1 LYARVV
7 VDTGATSSIDSL
19 TYEIP
24 DGLVGGL
31 GVGYCVLVPLASRQA
46 VGYVIGLTDTSPV
59 DNTRPIIAILDSPV
73 RLTEGMFRL
82 AEWIST
88 RYLSPLPRVV
98 AGMLP
103 GVMHCRVQG
112 RVESSKLKVES
123 SDDDCP
129 GHVVP
134 DARPADM
141 LSANGLTA
149 AETELERRIAS
160 ADGGVSVESLGG
172 DRATVQRL
180 LRQLEKKGAIR
191 RVWQLIPPSG
201 KPRVMRGVR
210 LASDACGILGIVGAK
225 HLQMSSSDLHGLPA
239 NASPLQPS
247 PLQPSPLPE
256 KQAAALE
263 LIAGLGRDVSIAELT
278 RRYGLTSSPIASLC
292 KKGLLEEVKIVFRRD
307 PAFANIEQKRVTLS
321 EDQQRAVDEI
331 TGAMGSGSYRG
342 HLLFGVTASGKTE
355 VYLRCIDRA
364 LELGKTS
371 LVLLPEIALTTQVM
385 NIFKS
390 RLGDAVAVLHSA
402 LSAGERCDEWARISA
417 GEARVVLGARSAAF
431 APLSNIGLVIVDEE
445 HDGSYKQ
452 DISPRYNGRDVA
464 IRRAE
469 ESRAALVLGSATPSI
484 ETFQSARDG
493 VYTLLTMASRVE
505 NRPMPTVYIADL
517 REEYA
522 KGKATIFSEILE
534 QGIRDR
540 LARGEQVILLQNRRA
555 YSTFL
560 LCRDCGYVAHCPNC
574 AVSLKFHAAAR
585 KLSCHHCGHERP
597 APDVCPKCGGLRI
610 RRFGIGTEKVEAE
623 TKNAFPDARVLR
635 MDRDTTSRRG
645 SHGEILRAFRAGEA
659 DILVGT
665 QMIAK
670 GLDFPN
676 VTLVG
681 VISAD
686 TSLNLPD
693 FRASERTFQLISQVA
708 GRSGRGVTP
717 GEVVIQTLDQEH
729 YAIKCAV
736 DHDYVAFFDQE
747 VEFRRELGYPPFSTL
762 VNVLS
767 RDESDRD
774 AQLALDDL
782 VEAIKRLPM
791 AARMGIKIDGPVPAV
806 LSRLKGQYRWHLVLR
821 SQDREA
827 VLGLLRAALEPNPGL
842 RKKLVVDVDPMSM
855 L

>member
-1 LYARVV
+1 MYARVV

-19 TYEIP
+19 TYQIP
-24 DGLVGGL
+24 DGLAGGL
-31 GVGYCVLVPLASRQA
+31 GVGSCVLVPLASRQA
-46 VGYVIGLTDTSPV
+46 VGYVIGLEQTSPV
-59 DNTRPIIAILDSPV
+59 EKTRAIISVLDSPV

-82 AEWIST
+82 AEWISA

-123 SDDDCP
+123 SGP
-129 GHVVP
+129 SQGFT
-134 DARPADM
+134 PAE
-141 LSANGLTA
+141 
-149 AETELERRIAS
+149 AELVKRIES
-160 ADGGVSVESLGG
+160 QDGGISVESLGG
-172 DRATVQRL
+172 DRVTVQRL

-210 LASDACGILGIVGAK
+210 LASN
-225 HLQMSSSDLHGLPA
+225 A
-239 NASPLQPS
+239 NA
-247 PLQPSPLPE
+247 SPLPE

-292 KKGLLEEVKIVFRRD
+292 KKGLLEEVKIVFRRN
-307 PAFANIEQKRVTLS
+307 PAFANIEQKRVTLG

-331 TGAMGSGSYRG
+331 TDAMESGSYRG

-402 LSAGERCDEWARISA
+402 LSAGERCDEWARISE
-417 GEARVVLGARSAAF
+417 GEAKVVLGARSAVF
-431 APLSNIGLVIVDEE
+431 APMENLGLVVVDEE

-469 ESRAALVLGSATPSI
+469 ESGAALVLGSATPSI
-484 ETFQSARDG
+484 ETFQLARDG
-493 VYTLLTMASRVE
+493 VYTLLTMASRVK
-505 NRPMPTVYIADL
+505 NRPMPTIHIADL

-585 KLSCHHCGHERP
+585 KLSCHHCGHEQP
-597 APDVCPKCGGLRI
+597 APDVCPKCEGLRI

-623 TKNAFPDARVLR
+623 TKNAFPGARVLR

-645 SHGEILRAFRAGEA
+645 SHGEILSAFRAGEA

-708 GRSGRGVTP
+708 GRSGRGETP
-717 GEVVIQTLDQEH
+717 GEVVIQTLDPEH

-736 DHDYVAFFDQE
+736 DHDYVGFFDQE
-747 VEFRRELGYPPFSTL
+747 LEFRRELGYPPFSTL
-762 VNVLS
+762 VNVVS

-774 AQLALDDL
+774 AQSALDDL
-782 VEAIKRLPM
+782 VEEIKKLPM

-821 SQDREA
+821 SEDREA

-842 RKKLVVDVDPMSM
+842 RKKLAVDVDPMSM

>member
-24 DGLVGGL
+24 DGLAGGL
-31 GVGYCVLVPLASRQA
+31 GVGSCVLVPLASRQA
-46 VGYVIGLTDTSPV
+46 VGYVIGFSETSPV
-59 DNTRPIIAILDSPV
+59 EKTRAIIAILDSPV
-73 RLTEGMFRL
+73 RLTEEMFRL
-82 AEWIST
+82 ADWIST

-123 SDDDCP
+123 SLT
-129 GHVVP
+129 
-134 DARPADM
+134 PAESDLM
-141 LSANGLTA
+141 NRIA
-149 AETELERRIAS
+149 AE
-160 ADGGVSVESLGG
+160 DGGVSVDSLGG

-180 LRQLEKKGAIR
+180 LRQLEKKGAVR
-191 RVWQLIPPSG
+191 RSWRLIAPGG

-210 LASDACGILGIVGAK
+210 LASGAGGVGTKHLHVDVAISEKLPADAIVGAK
-225 HLQMSSSDLHGLPA
+225 HLHVDGADLNSPSA
-239 NASPLQPS
+239 NASPLQP
-247 PLQPSPLPE
+247 LQPLPE
-256 KQAAALE
+256 KQAHALE
-263 LIAGLGRDVSIAELT
+263 LIGSLGRDVSIAELT

-292 KKGLLEEVKIVFRRD
+292 KKGLLEEVDIVFRRD
-307 PAFANIEQKRVTLS
+307 PAFARIEQKRVTLG
-321 EDQQRAVDEI
+321 EDQRRAVDEI
-331 TGAMGSGSYRG
+331 VGAMESGSYRG

-402 LSAGERCDEWARISA
+402 LSAGERCDEWARISE
-417 GEARVVLGARSAAF
+417 GEAKVVLGARSAVF

-469 ESRAALVLGSATPSI
+469 MSNAAVVLGSATPSI
-484 ETFQSARDG
+484 ETFHLARDG

-505 NRPMPTVYIADL
+505 NRPMPTVHIADL
-517 REEYA
+517 REEFA
-522 KGKATIFSEILE
+522 RGKATIFSERLE

-540 LARGEQVILLQNRRA
+540 IARGEQAILLQNRRA

-560 LCRDCGYVAHCPNC
+560 LCRDCGFVARCPNC
-574 AVSLKFHAAAR
+574 AVSLKFHSAAR
-585 KLSCHHCGHERP
+585 KLSCHHCGHEQP
-597 APDVCPKCGGLRI
+597 APDVCPKCAGLRI
-610 RRFGIGTEKVEAE
+610 RRFGIGTEKVEEE
-623 TKNAFPDARVLR
+623 TKNTFEGARVLR
-635 MDRDTTSRRG
+635 MDRDTTSRKG
-645 SHGEILRAFRAGEA
+645 SHGEILSAFRAGDA

-693 FRASERTFQLISQVA
+693 FRAAERTFQLISQVA
-708 GRSGRGVTP
+708 GRSGRGETP
-717 GEVVIQTLDQEH
+717 GEVVIQTLDPEH

-747 VEFRRELGYPPFSTL
+747 LEFRRELGYPPFSTL
-762 VNVLS
+762 VNVVS
-767 RDESDRD
+767 RDENDRD
-774 AQLALDDL
+774 AMSALDDL
-782 VEAIKRLPM
+782 AEEINKLPM
-791 AARMGIKIDGPVPAV
+791 AARKGVKIDGPIPAV
-806 LSRLKGQYRWHLVLR
+806 LSKLKGQYRWHTVLR
-821 SQDREA
+821 SEDREA
-827 VLGLLRAALEPNPGL
+827 VLGLLRAALEGNPGL
-842 RKKLVVDVDPMSM
+842 RKKLAVDVDPMSM